1 MKKFHNDGIGERVM
15 NQVKANNRKEQ
26 KIGGF
31 DSEMEH
37 HNVINIMRLLQD
49 DDMEEIQVANMV
61 GLQTVRELEDE
72 FVKKFCMTILKLQE
86 IVNDYDQ
93 NKNKKKKKK
102 KQQQPIRSL
111 SKKESKHVTWTGSK
125 NHPPMLNKD
134 NYVPWSS
141 RLFRY
146 AKNKSNEKLIY
157 DSITKADIKQME
169 ADDQAIQTIL
179 LGLPEDI
186 YTAVDSCETTQEIWL
201 HVQQMMKG
209 SDIGTQEKKAKL
221 FNKWERFTSTDGESI
236 ESYYHRFSKI
246 MNELKRNKY
255 FPEKIASNLK
265 FLNNLQPEWK
275 RHITIVRQTKD
286 LHYVDYT
293 QLYDFLKMN
302 QEEVNELRAKRLAK
316 THDPLAL
323 MAHSQ
328 NSYNYPV
335 IHSDQP
341 SPSSY
346 MQQPLPNNNYN
357 PQPSFN
363 PNYVQQTMINLDNIS
378 DPTIAMNMAL
388 ALMAKAFKLS
398 TPTNNNKRISSNPR
412 NRQIAQ
418 PGMNMGQDRH
428 IQNVRGNGG
437 NQFGQYIVQNVGN
450 QVVQNPGVQNVGNQ
464 NGLIVFPRIPHPN
477 GNQNG
482 TGNVIAA
489 RAEGTGYGYND
500 NQIRCYNYRG
510 LGHYARNC
518 TVRPRRRDA
527 AYLQTQ
533 LLIAQKEEAKI
544 QLQAEEYDLMSVAAD
559 IDKIEEVNANCILMA
574 NLQQA
579 STSGIQTDKA
589 PIYDS
594 DGSAEVHCDNGYN
607 NDDIFNMFTQEDQYY
622 ELREPIP
629 ESHLVQQNDSDVI
642 TAAPSV
648 EQSGGIVEQHFA
660 TVEEIHAYYQ
670 SLYKNLAVEVK
681 KVNMVNRNMKVTNAE
696 LTTELARC
704 KNQEKCFEISQEKY
718 NKLERCYQKSVYQE
732 QCLTKKINA
741 LHLGS
746 AKQTTTLNEEITNL
760 NTQLSNE
767 KSTISF
773 LQEERK
779 KLKSYF
785 KKREDELLD
794 KQILL
799 ENKIK
804 GLENIRN
811 RLGHNLFSVGQFCDS
826 DLEVAFK
833 RNTCFVRNLKG
844 VYLLKGNQTSNLYT
858 INLHDMAFASRI
870 FLMARA
876 TSTKSRLWHQRL
888 SYLNFDTINDLA
900 KNDLVSGLPKFKYS
914 KEHLCPSCEQGKS
927 KRASHPP
934 KPIPNSKSKDEA
946 QEVII
951 TFLKRITV
959 LLQSLSLFSGLDLT
973 YAPSTI
979 TTQKLTEPELDLL
992 FEAMYDDNIGGQLLV
1007 MSKRMTDSGWID
1019 SIKEKLLHLA
1029 YMDSLDDFAKK
1040 YKYTGIYDSSTVYDE
1055 VNKYLN
1061 LMKKFHNDGIGERV
1075 MNQVKANNRKDQKI
1089 GGFDSEME
1097 HHNVINIM
1105 RLLQDDDMEEIQV
1118 ANMSK
1123 WFSVIQRR
1131 NELPYTKP
1139 LLKLRRFLFHG
1150 IQSNPESAHKPTLTL
1165 LGSMVLTDSASMHM
1179 SPSMQLDSEDS
1190 NARAQNKGFGAAHS

>member
-1 MKKFHNDGIGERVM
+1 MI
-15 NQVKANNRKEQ
+15 
-26 KIGGF
+26 
-31 DSEMEH
+31 
-37 HNVINIMRLLQD
+37 
-49 DDMEEIQVANMV
+49 
-61 GLQTVRELEDE
+61 
-72 FVKKFCMTILKLQE
+72 
-86 IVNDYDQ
+86 
-93 NKNKKKKKK
+93 
-102 KQQQPIRSL
+102 
-111 SKKESKHVTWTGSK
+111 
-125 NHPPMLNKD
+125 NKD
-134 NYVPWSS
+134 NYVPCSS
-141 RLFRY
+141 RLLRY
-146 AKNKSNEKLIY
+146 AKSKSNEKLIY
-157 DSITKADIKQME
+157 NSIMKEANIKQME

-186 YTAVDSCETTQEIWL
+186 YTA
-201 HVQQMMKG
+201 
-209 SDIGTQEKKAKL
+209 
-221 FNKWERFTSTDGESI
+221 
-236 ESYYHRFSKI
+236 
-246 MNELKRNKY
+246 
-255 FPEKIASNLK
+255 
-265 FLNNLQPEWK
+265 
-275 RHITIVRQTKD
+275 
-286 LHYVDYT
+286 
-293 QLYDFLKMN
+293 MN

-316 THDPLAL
+316 TSNPLAL

-341 SPSSY
+341 SLSSY
-346 MQQPLPNNNYN
+346 MQQSLPNNNYN

-363 PNYVQQTMINLDNIS
+363 QNYVQHPMINLDNIS

-398 TPTNNNKRISSNPR
+398 TPTNNNKRISSNLR

-418 PGMNMGQDRH
+418 SGMNM
-428 IQNVRGNGG
+428 
-437 NQFGQYIVQNVGN
+437 
-450 QVVQNPGVQNVGNQ
+450 VVQNPGVQNVGNQ
-464 NGLIVFPRIPHPN
+464 
-477 GNQNG
+477 
-482 TGNVIAA
+482 
-489 RAEGTGYGYND
+489 
-500 NQIRCYNYRG
+500 IRCYNCRG

-559 IDKIEEVNANCILMA
+559 IDEIEEVNANCILMA

-579 STSGIQTDKA
+579 STSGIQTGKA

-607 NDDIFNMFTQEDQYY
+607 NDDIFYMFTQEDQYY

-648 EQSGGIVEQHFA
+648 ELSGGIVEQHFA

-696 LTTELARC
+696 WTTELARC
-704 KNQEKCFEISQEKY
+704 KNQGKCFEINQEKY

-811 RLGHNLFSVGQFCDS
+811 RS
-826 DLEVAFK
+826 
-833 RNTCFVRNLKG
+833 
-844 VYLLKGNQTSNLYT
+844 
-858 INLHDMAFASRI
+858 
-870 FLMARA
+870 
-876 TSTKSRLWHQRL
+876 LW
-888 SYLNFDTINDLA
+888 
-900 KNDLVSGLPKFKYS
+900 K
-914 KEHLCPSCEQGKS
+914 
-927 KRASHPP
+927 
-934 KPIPNSKSKDEA
+934 
-946 QEVII
+946 
-951 TFLKRITV
+951 
-959 LLQSLSLFSGLDLT
+959 
-973 YAPSTI
+973 
-979 TTQKLTEPELDLL
+979 
-992 FEAMYDDNIGGQLLV
+992 
-1007 MSKRMTDSGWID
+1007 
-1019 SIKEKLLHLA
+1019 
-1029 YMDSLDDFAKK
+1029 
-1040 YKYTGIYDSSTVYDE
+1040 
-1055 VNKYLN
+1055 
-1061 LMKKFHNDGIGERV
+1061 
-1075 MNQVKANNRKDQKI
+1075 
-1089 GGFDSEME
+1089 
-1097 HHNVINIM
+1097 
-1105 RLLQDDDMEEIQV
+1105 
-1118 ANMSK
+1118 
-1123 WFSVIQRR
+1123 
-1131 NELPYTKP
+1131 
-1139 LLKLRRFLFHG
+1139 
-1150 IQSNPESAHKPTLTL
+1150 
-1165 LGSMVLTDSASMHM
+1165 
-1179 SPSMQLDSEDS
+1179 
-1190 NARAQNKGFGAAHS
+1190 

>member
-1 MKKFHNDGIGERVM
+1 
-15 NQVKANNRKEQ
+15 
-26 KIGGF
+26 
-31 DSEMEH
+31 ME
-37 HNVINIMRLLQD
+37 
-49 DDMEEIQVANMV
+49 
-61 GLQTVRELEDE
+61 
-72 FVKKFCMTILKLQE
+72 
-86 IVNDYDQ
+86 
-93 NKNKKKKKK
+93 
-102 KQQQPIRSL
+102 
-111 SKKESKHVTWTGSK
+111 
-125 NHPPMLNKD
+125 
-134 NYVPWSS
+134 
-141 RLFRY
+141 
-146 AKNKSNEKLIY
+146 
-157 DSITKADIKQME
+157 ADIKQME

-186 YTAVDSCETTQEIWL
+186 YAAVDSCETTQEIWL

-209 SDIGTQEKKAKL
+209 SDIGAQEKKAKL

-246 MNELKRNKY
+246 MNELKRNKIT
-255 FPEKIASNLK
+255 FPKKKSQQSQVPY
-265 FLNNLQPEWK
+265 NLQPDGND
-275 RHITIVRQTKD
+275 TSP
-286 LHYVDYT
+286 Y
-293 QLYDFLKMN
+293 
-302 QEEVNELRAKRLAK
+302 EEVNELRAKRLAK

-335 IHSDQP
+335 IYSDQL

-363 PNYVQQTMINLDNIS
+363 QNYVQQTMINLDNIS

-428 IQNVRGNGG
+428 IQNVR
-437 NQFGQYIVQNVGN
+437 
-450 QVVQNPGVQNVGNQ
+450 NQ
-464 NGLIVFPRIPHPN
+464 NGLIVFLRIPHPN
-477 GNQNG
+477 RNQNG
-482 TGNVIAA
+482 TRNVVAA
-489 RAEGTGYGYND
+489 RADGTGYGYND
-500 NQIRCYNYRG
+500 NQIRCYNYKG
-510 LGHYARNC
+510 LGHYARNY

-559 IDKIEEVNANCILMA
+559 IDEIEEVNANCILMA

-579 STSGIQTDKA
+579 STSGTQTDKA

-594 DGSAEVHCDNGYN
+594 DGSAE
-607 NDDIFNMFTQEDQYY
+607 
-622 ELREPIP
+622 
-629 ESHLVQQNDSDVI
+629 
-642 TAAPSV
+642 
-648 EQSGGIVEQHFA
+648 
-660 TVEEIHAYYQ
+660 Q
-670 SLYKNLAVEVK
+670 SLVYNLAIEVK

-704 KNQEKCFEISQEKY
+704 
-718 NKLERCYQKSVYQE
+718 
-732 QCLTKKINA
+732 
-741 LHLGS
+741 S

-833 RNTCFVRNLKG
+833 RNTCFIRNLEG

-876 TSTKSRLWHQRL
+876 TSTKS
-888 SYLNFDTINDLA
+888 S
-900 KNDLVSGLPKFKYS
+900 
-914 KEHLCPSCEQGKS
+914 
-927 KRASHPP
+927 
-934 KPIPNSKSKDEA
+934 
-946 QEVII
+946 
-951 TFLKRITV
+951 
-959 LLQSLSLFSGLDLT
+959 SGLDLT

-979 TTQKLTEPELDLL
+979 TTQKPTEPELDLL
-992 FEAMYDDNIGGQLLV
+992 FEAMYDDNIGGQL
-1007 MSKRMTDSGWID
+1007 
-1019 SIKEKLLHLA
+1019 
-1029 YMDSLDDFAKK
+1029 
-1040 YKYTGIYDSSTVYDE
+1040 
-1055 VNKYLN
+1055 
-1061 LMKKFHNDGIGERV
+1061 
-1075 MNQVKANNRKDQKI
+1075 
-1089 GGFDSEME
+1089 
-1097 HHNVINIM
+1097 
-1105 RLLQDDDMEEIQV
+1105 
-1118 ANMSK
+1118 
-1123 WFSVIQRR
+1123 
-1131 NELPYTKP
+1131 
-1139 LLKLRRFLFHG
+1139 
-1150 IQSNPESAHKPTLTL
+1150 
-1165 LGSMVLTDSASMHM
+1165 
-1179 SPSMQLDSEDS
+1179 
-1190 NARAQNKGFGAAHS
+1190 

>member
-1 MKKFHNDGIGERVM
+1 MNMGQDRNIQIVRGNGRNQFGQYIVQNVGNQVVQNPGSRAEVRPRRRDAAYLQTQLLIAQKEEAKIQLQAEEYDLMSVAADINEIEEVNANCILMANSQQASSAGTQTDKASILSLGNGSSGPIPESHLVQQNDSDVITAAPSVEQSGGIVEQHSATVEEIHAYYQSLYKNLALRSRIFPHALPPSTKSYEKAKAASHPPKPIIPPSKSDCKLSDRKAGSKGISGTSVADSIADRLTRPTAYKFKTDCSIIPVWGRGSVNMIKMSVILWNAEERDVVPPGPSTVLNLEILIVVSLWTSGLENGEHRDLILRNRGIACHVPEKTCQEGERVM

-61 GLQTVRELEDE
+61 GLQTIRELEDR

-93 NKNKKKKKK
+93 NKKKKKKK

-111 SKKESKHVTWTGSK
+111 SKKESKHVTWTSVTDDE
-125 NHPPMLNKD
+125 LT
-134 NYVPWSS
+134 
-141 RLFRY
+141 
-146 AKNKSNEKLIY
+146 E
-157 DSITKADIKQME
+157 ADIKQME

-186 YTAVDSCETTQEIWL
+186 YAAVDSCETTQEIWL

-209 SDIGTQEKKAKL
+209 SDIGAQEKKAKL
-221 FNKWERFTSTDGESI
+221 FNKWERFTSIDGESI

-275 RHITIVRQTKD
+275 RHITIVCQTKD

-323 MAHSQ
+323 MAHSH

-388 ALMAKAFKLS
+388 ALIAKAFKLS

-418 PGMNMGQDRH
+418 PSMNMGQDRH

-437 NQFGQYIVQNVGN
+437 NQFGQ
-450 QVVQNPGVQNVGNQ
+450 
-464 NGLIVFPRIPHPN
+464 IPHPN

-500 NQIRCYNYRG
+500 NQISSNR
-510 LGHYARNC
+510 
-518 TVRPRRRDA
+518 
-527 AYLQTQ
+527 
-533 LLIAQKEEAKI
+533 I
-544 QLQAEEYDLMSVAAD
+544 
-559 IDKIEEVNANCILMA
+559 
-574 NLQQA
+574 
-579 STSGIQTDKA
+579 GIQICND

-648 EQSGGIVEQHFA
+648 EQSCGIVEQHFA

-696 LTTELARC
+696 WTTELARC
-704 KNQEKCFEISQEKY
+704 KNQEIFFEISQEKY

-741 LHLGS
+741 L
-746 AKQTTTLNEEITNL
+746 I
-760 NTQLSNE
+760 
-767 KSTISF
+767 
-773 LQEERK
+773 
-779 KLKSYF
+779 
-785 KKREDELLD
+785 
-794 KQILL
+794 
-799 ENKIK
+799 
-804 GLENIRN
+804 
-811 RLGHNLFSVGQFCDS
+811 
-826 DLEVAFK
+826 
-833 RNTCFVRNLKG
+833 
-844 VYLLKGNQTSNLYT
+844 
-858 INLHDMAFASRI
+858 
-870 FLMARA
+870 
-876 TSTKSRLWHQRL
+876 
-888 SYLNFDTINDLA
+888 
-900 KNDLVSGLPKFKYS
+900 
-914 KEHLCPSCEQGKS
+914 
-927 KRASHPP
+927 
-934 KPIPNSKSKDEA
+934 
-946 QEVII
+946 
-951 TFLKRITV
+951 
-959 LLQSLSLFSGLDLT
+959 
-973 YAPSTI
+973 
-979 TTQKLTEPELDLL
+979 
-992 FEAMYDDNIGGQLLV
+992 
-1007 MSKRMTDSGWID
+1007 
-1019 SIKEKLLHLA
+1019 
-1029 YMDSLDDFAKK
+1029 
-1040 YKYTGIYDSSTVYDE
+1040 
-1055 VNKYLN
+1055 
-1061 LMKKFHNDGIGERV
+1061 
-1075 MNQVKANNRKDQKI
+1075 
-1089 GGFDSEME
+1089 
-1097 HHNVINIM
+1097 
-1105 RLLQDDDMEEIQV
+1105 
-1118 ANMSK
+1118 
-1123 WFSVIQRR
+1123 
-1131 NELPYTKP
+1131 
-1139 LLKLRRFLFHG
+1139 
-1150 IQSNPESAHKPTLTL
+1150 
-1165 LGSMVLTDSASMHM
+1165 
-1179 SPSMQLDSEDS
+1179 
-1190 NARAQNKGFGAAHS
+1190 

>member
-1 MKKFHNDGIGERVM
+1 
-15 NQVKANNRKEQ
+15 
-26 KIGGF
+26 
-31 DSEMEH
+31 
-37 HNVINIMRLLQD
+37 
-49 DDMEEIQVANMV
+49 
-61 GLQTVRELEDE
+61 
-72 FVKKFCMTILKLQE
+72 
-86 IVNDYDQ
+86 
-93 NKNKKKKKK
+93 
-102 KQQQPIRSL
+102 
-111 SKKESKHVTWTGSK
+111 
-125 NHPPMLNKD
+125 
-134 NYVPWSS
+134 
-141 RLFRY
+141 
-146 AKNKSNEKLIY
+146 
-157 DSITKADIKQME
+157 
-169 ADDQAIQTIL
+169 
-179 LGLPEDI
+179 
-186 YTAVDSCETTQEIWL
+186 
-201 HVQQMMKG
+201 
-209 SDIGTQEKKAKL
+209 
-221 FNKWERFTSTDGESI
+221 
-236 ESYYHRFSKI
+236 
-246 MNELKRNKY
+246 
-255 FPEKIASNLK
+255 
-265 FLNNLQPEWK
+265 
-275 RHITIVRQTKD
+275 
-286 LHYVDYT
+286 
-293 QLYDFLKMN
+293 
-302 QEEVNELRAKRLAK
+302 
-316 THDPLAL
+316 
-323 MAHSQ
+323 
-328 NSYNYPV
+328 
-335 IHSDQP
+335 
-341 SPSSY
+341 
-346 MQQPLPNNNYN
+346 
-357 PQPSFN
+357 
-363 PNYVQQTMINLDNIS
+363 MINLDNIS

-398 TPTNNNKRISSNPR
+398 TSTNNNKRISSNLR

-464 NGLIVFPRIPHPN
+464 NGLIIFPRIPHPN
-477 GNQNG
+477 RNQNG
-482 TGNVIAA
+482 TRNVVAA
-489 RAEGTGYGYND
+489 RAE
-500 NQIRCYNYRG
+500 
-510 LGHYARNC
+510 
-518 TVRPRRRDA
+518 
-527 AYLQTQ
+527 
-533 LLIAQKEEAKI
+533 
-544 QLQAEEYDLMSVAAD
+544 AD
-559 IDKIEEVNANCILMA
+559 IDEIEEVNGNCILMA

-579 STSGIQTDKA
+579 STSSTQTDKA

-594 DGSAEVHCDNGYN
+594 DGSAEVNCDNGYN
-607 NDDIFNMFTQEDQYY
+607 NDDIGNMFTQEDQYY

-648 EQSGGIVEQHFA
+648 EQSGGIVEQHSA

-833 RNTCFVRNLKG
+833 RNTCFIRNLEG

-900 KNDLVSGLPKFKYS
+900 KNDLVSGLLKFKYS
-914 KEHLCPSCEQGKS
+914 KEHLCPSSNLAED
-927 KRASHPP
+927 
-934 KPIPNSKSKDEA
+934 N
-946 QEVII
+946 V
-951 TFLKRITV
+951 LKRFLRIIV
-959 LLQSLSLFSGLDLT
+959 IVGLDW
-973 YAPSTI
+973 AI
-979 TTQKLTEPELDLL
+979 
-992 FEAMYDDNIGGQLLV
+992 
-1007 MSKRMTDSGWID
+1007 
-1019 SIKEKLLHLA
+1019 LHLIF
-1029 YMDSLDDFAKK
+1029 DVDDFC
-1040 YKYTGIYDSSTVYDE
+1040 E
-1055 VNKYLN
+1055 
-1061 LMKKFHNDGIGERV
+1061 LMGVDF
-1075 MNQVKANNRKDQKI
+1075 
-1089 GGFDSEME
+1089 
-1097 HHNVINIM
+1097 
-1105 RLLQDDDMEEIQV
+1105 
-1118 ANMSK
+1118 
-1123 WFSVIQRR
+1123 
-1131 NELPYTKP
+1131 
-1139 LLKLRRFLFHG
+1139 
-1150 IQSNPESAHKPTLTL
+1150 
-1165 LGSMVLTDSASMHM
+1165 
-1179 SPSMQLDSEDS
+1179 
-1190 NARAQNKGFGAAHS
+1190 